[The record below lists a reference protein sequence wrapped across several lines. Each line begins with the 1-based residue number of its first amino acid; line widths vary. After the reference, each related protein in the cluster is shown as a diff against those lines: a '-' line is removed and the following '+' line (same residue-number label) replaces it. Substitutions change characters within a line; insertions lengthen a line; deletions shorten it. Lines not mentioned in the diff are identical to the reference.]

1 MQHLLLCKDR
11 QVVGQTYYL
20 GDYPEHSIQEW
31 ADLIRKTIG
40 RKGKTPVFPISI
52 LWGLAA
58 IGDLLKRMGWS
69 DPPLTKFRLKNML
82 TGAHY
87 PIEKTQKIVGELP
100 FTLQEGVQRT
110 LEWMDQQGLLRN
122 KVGVSAVTNV

>member
-1 MQHLLLCKDR
+1 
-11 QVVGQTYYL
+11 
-20 GDYPEHSIQEW
+20 
-31 ADLIRKTIG
+31 
-40 RKGKTPVFPISI
+40 
-52 LWGLAA
+52 
-58 IGDLLKRMGWS
+58 MGWS

-100 FTLQEGVQRT
+100 CTLQEGVQRT

-122 KVGVSAVTNV
+122 KVGVSVVTNVSDVLF